1 MYDGELSGDQ
11 SMLTSLI
18 RFEFTHITQV
28 WVYYFKLFSREN
40 STQDQKVRFIKGN
53 QLKITQVELLSSFIL
68 RVYYRMKIITYPS
81 TKEKTYWYRL
91 VIAQFPIMY
100 LYTLFL
106 TYYR

>member
-53 QLKITQVELLSSFIL
+53 EIILTQFELHSF
-68 RVYYRMKIITYPS
+68 
-81 TKEKTYWYRL
+81 
-91 VIAQFPIMY
+91 F
-100 LYTLFL
+100 F
-106 TYYR
+106 